1 MSITD
6 ERKIETTEDEGESDS
21 IIQRFVTYV
30 GNVFSPIRLR
40 YAVQIDDGINRLIL
54 GSRYSFLFYF
64 RIFLVLLYLTY
75 ETIK

>member
-1 MSITD
+1 MSIAD

-21 IIQRFVTYV
+21 IIPRFVTYV

-64 RIFLVLLYLTY
+64 RIFLVLVYITY